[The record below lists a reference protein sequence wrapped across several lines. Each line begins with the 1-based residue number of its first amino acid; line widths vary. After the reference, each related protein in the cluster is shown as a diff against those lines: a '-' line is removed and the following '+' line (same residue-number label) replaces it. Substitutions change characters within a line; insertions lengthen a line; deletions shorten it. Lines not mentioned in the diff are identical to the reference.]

1 MPHRHRVVHVLR
13 LVMHGVYRP
22 TPSHS
27 MIRAVVPVV
36 AQVGEHPREQ
46 PWLPCSLFPAD
57 ERQVAQTKFGD
68 PERYKD
74 LFKEMSFG
82 RPATPEEIASAV
94 AFLASERSAY
104 TTGCILSIDGGLAAR
119 WS

>member
-1 MPHRHRVVHVLR
+1 MELNLKGSRVLVTGASKGIGRARVEVL
-13 LVMHGVYRP
+13 
-22 TPSHS
+22 
-27 MIRAVVPVV
+27 
-36 AQVGEHPREQ
+36 AQAK
-46 PWLPCSLFPAD
+46 L
-57 ERQVAQTKFGD
+57 GD
-68 PERYKD
+68 ASRYEE

-82 RPATPEEIASAV
+82 RPATAEEIAWAV